1 MATEA
6 DWRKA
11 MDISKS
17 EHRTKAV
24 LFLRIESTF
33 LRRRFGIVISPE
45 KKVPDREVRV
55 ILGVMS
61 VHMMHTVGFWA
72 LEDRTK
78 PTGRA
83 NVPMVEKFCDRSEK
97 SIERGRFY
105 SEPKNT
111 VSKSRRDQRVNRDF
125 DGVLIEAGKDF
136 DSLWRVVQLM
146 AETPK

>member
-11 MDISKS
+11 MDISES

-33 LRRRFGIVISPE
+33 LRRGFGIVISPE
-45 KKVPDREVRV
+45 KKVPDREIRV

-61 VHMMHTVGFWA
+61 VHMMHTVGFWT

-78 PTGRA
+78 PAWRA
-83 NVPMVEKFCDRSEK
+83 DVPMVEKFCDRSEK

-105 SEPKNT
+105 SKPE
-111 VSKSRRDQRVNRDF
+111 DRVCENCRN
-125 DGVLIEAGKDF
+125 
-136 DSLWRVVQLM
+136 
-146 AETPK
+146 

>member
-1 MATEA
+1 MAAEA

-24 LFLRIESTF
+24 LFFRIEPTF

-61 VHMMHTVGFWA
+61 VHMMHTMRFWT

-78 PTGRA
+78 PTWRA
-83 NVPMVEKFCDRSEK
+83 DVPMVEKFCDRSEK

-105 SEPKNT
+105 SKPEDR
-111 VSKSRRDQRVNRDF
+111 VSENCRN
-125 DGVLIEAGKDF
+125 
-136 DSLWRVVQLM
+136 
-146 AETPK
+146 

>member
-97 SIERGRFY
+97 GIERGCLY
-105 SEPKNT
+105 SKPEDR
-111 VSKSRRDQRVNRDF
+111 VSENCRDQRVNRDL
-125 DGVLIEAGKDF
+125 DGVFIKAGKDF
-136 DSLWRVVQLM
+136 DALWRVVQLM
-146 AETPK
+146 TETPE